1 MGRLR
6 PGKEEQMKKL
16 LALILALGLLCSLA
30 WAEDAPPELNWSDL
44 DTEKLLESGEFQ
56 AISIQDPELTLN
68 YWIPSN
74 LAPADVSA
82 IAPEIRPIAAFATED
97 SKYSVS
103 VFALRVN
110 SLEEYINAQGVAD
123 TANLMMVN
131 GLQVISAEK
140 PDDDLD
146 MAIVPV
152 DSTTLIT
159 FTFSPL
165 NEDGWD
171 EVKASIV
178 ASIQLPQ

>member
-1 MGRLR
+1 MR

-16 LALILALGLLCSLA
+16 FALILALGLLCSLA
-30 WAEDAPPELNWSDL
+30 WAEDAPPELNWNDL
-44 DTEKLLESGEFQ
+44 DTEKLLANGGFQ
-56 AISIQDPELTLN
+56 FISIQDPELTLI

-74 LAPADVSA
+74 LAPLDVST
-82 IAPEIRPIAAFATED
+82 IESETPPDAAFESED
-97 SKYSVS
+97 QKYSVS
-103 VFALRVN
+103 VFARRVK
-110 SLEEYINAQGVAD
+110 SLEDYLTALGVKDKAH
-123 TANLMMVN
+123 LLMVN
-131 GLQVISAEK
+131 GLQVISAEV

-146 MAIVPV
+146 LAVVPV

-159 FTFSPL
+159 FVFSPL